1 VLPASAKALERV
13 LLRLNGSS
21 LLLAGTPKERSAA
34 VTAIGD
40 VLMRLA
46 AFAHQWRDEIESVE
60 VNPLA
65 ILVGGELELREACVT
80 VGDAFSRSLNASG

>member
-1 VLPASAKALERV
+1 
-13 LLRLNGSS
+13 LLRLQGSS
-21 LLLAGTPKERSAA
+21 LLLQGTTPERSKA
-34 VTAIGD
+34 VSAIGD

-46 AFAHQWRDEIESVE
+46 AFVYQWRGEIEAVE

-65 ILVGGELELREACVT
+65 ILVGGELEVREACVT